1 MTSASLVAGGGLG
14 RRRARRAARPP
25 GAIQTLRRGL
35 RLVPEFRR
43 GLGVTVLLAL
53 AATAGRV
60 VVPLAVQQTLDHG
73 LLRPGGADLGLIERM
88 VGFSALAVLL
98 TAAAAYLLN
107 YRMFRTTETGLA
119 ALRVRAFRHIHD
131 LSMLHQQAQRRGSL
145 VSRVTSDVD
154 QMSVFMQ
161 WGGILVVASIG
172 QLLVASVL
180 MAFYSWQL
188 TLLVYACFVPLTW
201 AVPRLQR
208 RLAEAYKRVRERVGD
223 LLGAVAESVVGAQTV
238 RAYGVE
244 ERTAAR
250 IDRAIENHYR
260 ASVRAQ
266 AWTAVVFTTGELA
279 AGLANA
285 AVVVVGVLLGL
296 DGDLTAGQLVAFLF
310 LVTLFIQPVQIST
323 EALTEAQNALASLR
337 RVLDVLDVEPDVTD
351 PGPAGRPLPPGPLGV
366 RFEHVHF
373 AYPANTATLDA
384 PPAATPV
391 TQSLTGNGPAGGTAS
406 GGTAGNSTA
415 GNSAAAAANGSAAN
429 GSAANGSVSAA
440 SAGPGRGREVLTDVD
455 LEIAP
460 RTKVAVVGETGSGK
474 TTFAKLLTRLMDP
487 TRGGVL
493 VGGVPLREVPFDSLR
508 SRVVM
513 VPQDGF
519 LFDATIADNVRY
531 GQLAATDDEVTAA
544 FVDLGL
550 SDWLAGMPAGVLT
563 PVGERGEALSVG
575 ERQLVAIARA
585 YLADP
590 DLLVL
595 DEATSAVDPATEV
608 RLQRALDSLTRGR
621 TTITIA
627 HRLATAEAA
636 DEIIVVD
643 AGRVVQRGSH
653 STLVSQPGV
662 YARLHASWASHRRNL
677 N

>member
-1 MTSASLVAGGGLG
+1 MSAVTVDG
-14 RRRARRAARPP
+14 RPP
-25 GAIQTLRRGL
+25 GAMATLRRGL

-43 GLGVTVLLAL
+43 GLPVTLLLAV

-60 VVPLAVQQTLDHG
+60 VVPVAVQQTLDRG
-73 LLRPGGADLGLIERM
+73 LLADAGPDYRLVEVM
-88 VGFSALAVLL
+88 VSVCAVAVLV
-98 TAAAAYLLN
+98 TACAAYLLN
-107 YRMFRTTETGLA
+107 YRTFRITETGLA
-119 ALRVRAFRHIHD
+119 ALRTRAFRHIHD

-161 WGGILVVASIG
+161 WGGMLVIASTG
-172 QLLVASVL
+172 QLIVASVL

-188 TLLVYACFVPLTW
+188 TLLVFACFVPLGWTL
-201 AVPRLQR
+201 PRLQR
-208 RLAEAYKRVRERVGD
+208 RLADAYARVRERVGD

-250 IDRAIENHYR
+250 IDGAIDGHYR

-266 AWTAVVFTTGELA
+266 TWTALVFTSGEIVA
-279 AGLANA
+279 AIANV
-285 AVVVVGVLLGL
+285 AVVVVGVLLGVGGHL
-296 DGDLTAGQLVAFLF
+296 SAGELVAFLF
-310 LVTLFIQPVQIST
+310 LVALFIQPVQVST
-323 EALTEAQNALASLR
+323 EALTEAQNALASFR
-337 RVLDVLDVEPDVTD
+337 RVLDVLDVAPDVVD
-351 PGPAGRPLPPGPLGV
+351 PGPDGVALPAGPLGV

-373 AYPANTATLDA
+373 AYPAE
-384 PPAATPV
+384 
-391 TQSLTGNGPAGGTAS
+391 GG
-406 GGTAGNSTA
+406 G
-415 GNSAAAAANGSAAN
+415 
-429 GSAANGSVSAA
+429 V
-440 SAGPGRGREVLTDVD
+440 GREVLTDVH

-460 RTKVAVVGETGSGK
+460 RTRVAVVGETGSGK

-487 TRGGVL
+487 TGGRVLLGGVA
-493 VGGVPLREVPFDSLR
+493 LREVAFDSLR

-519 LFDATIADNVRY
+519 LFDATVEANVRY
-531 GQLAATDDEVTAA
+531 GRPAATDADVLAA
-544 FVDLGL
+544 FADLGL
-550 SDWLAGMPAGVLT
+550 SDWLAGLPAGPDT

-621 TTITIA
+621 TTLTIA

-636 DEIIVVD
+636 DEVIVVD
-643 AGRVVQRGSH
+643 AGRVVQRGPH
-653 STLVSQPGV
+653 ADLVDEPGV
-662 YARLHASWASHRRNL
+662 YARLHASWAAHRRVRV
-677 N
+677 